1 MVGVLKCTA
10 VASRALKLSGVGLT
24 ARRFDLCSST
34 SYVATARLNLTRSA
48 SLAIASAE
56 GQDSHN
62 YAALHCYTP
71 AVYSTPSMY
80 PSHILTLQPPL
91 GEF

>member
-1 MVGVLKCTA
+1 M
-10 VASRALKLSGVGLT
+10 RAWQSERRHIN
-24 ARRFDLCSST
+24 ARESCT

-48 SLAIASAE
+48 SLALASAA

-80 PSHILTLQPPL
+80 SILAGFELNSMKVAPYTIVHVRASHLLNS
-91 GEF
+91 